1 MAESK
6 CTYIF
11 VVINYIQKKTS
22 PIMSLDTMIDNKS
35 VHQYFVS
42 GDVSYSCDY
51 LPIYR
56 GHYGSI

>member
-6 CTYIF
+6 CTY
-11 VVINYIQKKTS
+11 VVFNYIQKKTS
-22 PIMSLDTMIDNKS
+22 PIMSLATMIDNKS

-42 GDVSYSCDY
+42 GDVSYSCHY
-51 LPIYR
+51 LPIYYR